1 MKKRLFAILICLVL
15 AVGMLPNAVFAAGEE
30 HASHCICGRET
41 AEAGGASHYHGTNTW
56 TGISSLDEITGPGSY
71 YLKSNVILGSAWEQ
85 NISGELYICLN
96 GHDIVGANGSSVI
109 INNGRLCIT
118 DCHSGSEVGSITHNE
133 GETGRGIENH
143 SYLFMYNG
151 SITGNTLSAGNGAG
165 VLNADYDK
173 VFYMY
178 GGSITN
184 NTTVKTGDYDGRG
197 GGVYNG
203 SGSSFKMQGNAVISE
218 NSAESGGGVFNF
230 YRADMYG
237 NAAILNNTAET
248 GGGVWNGG
256 SSGSA
261 LFAMHDSSSIKG
273 NTATTGY
280 GGGVFTCDGYFDME
294 SNASISNNTATSGVG
309 GGVFHSGR
317 GFEMNGGSITG
328 NTAGSIFGG
337 GLCSNSANP
346 VGLRGKVTITG
357 NTADGDPDNYFQSSD
372 HIINASGLTEGSS
385 IGVGVYF
392 TRRPTGDSPLVLT
405 DEGCNPEYFT
415 ADNYRYVIKASDT
428 GEILL
433 ALPTVQHTHAW
444 SATWASDADAHW
456 HVCTA
461 PGCTVTQ
468 NSQKSGYAPH
478 VYDKEIVAD
487 NYKKSDATEDSAAVY
502 YKSCICGAKGTETF
516 THGSPLP
523 PSHTHTANTEKWES
537 NGETHWNPCT
547 GEDCG
552 EHLNE
557 AAHSFEWKTDRE
569 ATESETGLKHEECTV
584 CGAKRSENTQIDK
597 LPSSGE
603 SEGESSG
610 ESSLESEGESSGE
623 SSVPRTGDSG
633 SIALSVLL
641 MLICCAAV
649 GATAAA
655 KKRSGR

>member
-1 MKKRLFAILICLVL
+1 
-15 AVGMLPNAVFAAGEE
+15 
-30 HASHCICGRET
+30 
-41 AEAGGASHYHGTNTW
+41 
-56 TGISSLDEITGPGSY
+56 
-71 YLKSNVILGSAWEQ
+71 
-85 NISGELYICLN
+85 
-96 GHDIVGANGSSVI
+96 
-109 INNGRLCIT
+109 
-118 DCHSGSEVGSITHNE
+118 
-133 GETGRGIENH
+133 
-143 SYLFMYNG
+143 
-151 SITGNTLSAGNGAG
+151 
-165 VLNADYDK
+165 
-173 VFYMY
+173 
-178 GGSITN
+178 
-184 NTTVKTGDYDGRG
+184 
-197 GGVYNG
+197 
-203 SGSSFKMQGNAVISE
+203 
-218 NSAESGGGVFNF
+218 
-230 YRADMYG
+230 
-237 NAAILNNTAET
+237 
-248 GGGVWNGG
+248 
-256 SSGSA
+256 
-261 LFAMHDSSSIKG
+261 
-273 NTATTGY
+273 
-280 GGGVFTCDGYFDME
+280 
-294 SNASISNNTATSGVG
+294 
-309 GGVFHSGR
+309 
-317 GFEMNGGSITG
+317 MNGGSITG

-392 TRRPTGDSPLVLT
+392 TRRPTGDTPLVLT

-537 NGETHWNPCT
+537 NDETHWNPCT

-633 SIALSVLL
+633 NIALSVLL